1 MQIKRKEKSRD
12 NEKEKKNYPCLVLK
26 GLVLCGFCCD
36 SGMQQQVES

>member
-12 NEKEKKNYPCLVLK
+12 NEKEKKYPCLVLK